1 MHARQQILA
10 ALAGLL
16 DAAVAPPWKGAYV
29 SSVAPGVNSLP
40 CVLVSQV
47 SETAGPVPDSGFLDG
62 SRQWRTLTGS
72 TLYVERA
79 RAKPEDTTAALNAA
93 AARIET
99 AVTLAALQAALAA
112 VKSCTLQG
120 TEIDEEPDESGFVG
134 ISLSW
139 SIEYM
144 TAEGAP
150 ETLVS

>member
-10 ALAGLL
+10 AIAGRL
-16 DAAVAPPWKGAYV
+16 DAAVAPPWKGVYV

-47 SETAGPVPDSGFLDG
+47 GEQAGPVPDSGFIDG
-62 SRQWRTLTGS
+62 SRQWRTLNVTL
-72 TLYVERA
+72 LYVERA

-93 AARIET
+93 AAAIET
-99 AVTLAALQAALAA
+99 AVTLTALQAVLANIKAGAL
-112 VKSCTLQG
+112 TG

-134 ISLSW
+134 ISISF

-150 ETLVS
+150 STLIA